1 MPVDDEKVNKFLEA
15 QLENYPRKES
25 DRFSTGRTYTV
36 AAGQQLIVTFIIDET
51 WLVRILRAYADS
63 RTGCNYR
70 WMIDGKAEL
79 INEIEYRYGKT
90 IHGDVKL
97 IVENTGG
104 VEQDLACRLD
114 GWGDYKGA

>member
-1 MPVDDEKVNKFLEA
+1 MPIDDEKVNKFLEA

-63 RTGCNYR
+63 RTDCNYR
-70 WMIDGKAEL
+70 WIIDGKSEL

-90 IHGDVKL
+90 VHGDVKL
-97 IVENTGG
+97 IVENTGS
-104 VEQDLACRLD
+104 VAQDLACRLD